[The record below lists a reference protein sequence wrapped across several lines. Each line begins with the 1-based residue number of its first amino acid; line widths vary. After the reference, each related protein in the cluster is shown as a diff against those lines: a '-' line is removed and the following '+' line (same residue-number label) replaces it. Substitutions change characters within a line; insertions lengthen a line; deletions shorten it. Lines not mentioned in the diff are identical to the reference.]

1 MAVVT
6 GTVATVAAG
15 SASADAT
22 VASVGGTHLSAAA
35 AAKQFDAIRE
45 LASAFIKSAA
55 MAVVR
60 ESEIVDEFAAPIYA
74 GLAMTMS
81 PKSVVAGAAITKI
94 GASGASPEAQTLLT
108 KCYPTPT
115 VEEQLA
121 EGRDQIVVERNLL
134 EEKVVDTGDKPTVRC
149 VIEERVIDR
158 KYLEHGHL
166 TDLISEVRHGNIPTI
181 RQIYLAFIDLMDLA
195 TFEVFRPMLQKLE
208 LEPARYRL
216 RELSANLERK
226 PLVPTLEREEKSREL
241 IDRKVDERS
250 WYKTDHVT
258 ERAKHTDVETKKE
271 TEIVTMNVSDKV
283 TTEMSKEDVDK
294 LKAEKRALATNMTI
308 FNENPRAATIR
319 IPPEKIA
326 QDNRYSMAW
335 MKETVYK
342 RTTEYTTD
350 ETFNRYGVDLG
361 GFLGKKIEMSD
372 KKVTEQAQTTY
383 SEYSSP
389 SGEISL
395 SDVNTNQQA
404 MAKFASLQQT
414 RSVKLDPVVV
424 NRYIEPSEGVTFEDG
439 WITYVPLGSIVD
451 LGIKKDLG
459 CKLTGWDW
467 FWAGFD
473 AASIALAVAT
483 FGSSTAIS
491 SAGAAAAR
499 VGAAVGK
506 GVAKATVKASAKAA
520 AKASAKAAVKAST
533 KALPK
538 AMIKQ
543 TGKVAFKNTGE
554 MGLKAGRS
562 AVGGIRGGAK
572 VGAKNAVQTGRVA
585 AIKNPGAAGAKAKPA
600 VDVSKPVTTYKN
612 IPKTG
617 KWDGVPGD
625 SKFHPDPKAVP
636 SNPKVNPGGKTCEQI
651 LRENGLDGVPYV
663 KGHPDFG
670 KATKA
675 TVKIDRMVLDRQANF
690 AKADSLLAQQ
700 VRNGKAT
707 AEIEKCLQ
715 KMGVDIKNVSKGDI
729 SRMRKQ
735 FGLTWHEH
743 QNMKT
748 MQLLPKELHG
758 SLPHSGGISALRQEA
773 TDAATT
779 TSTTKS

>member
-35 AAKQFDAIRE
+35 ATKQFDAIRE

-81 PKSVVAGAAITKI
+81 PKSAVAGAAITKI
-94 GASGASPEAQTLLT
+94 GASGASPEAQALLT

-335 MKETVYK
+335 MKKTVYQ

-424 NRYIEPSEGVTFEDG
+424 NRYIEPSEGVAFEDG
-439 WITYVPLGSIVD
+439 WITYVPLGSIVN

-473 AASIALAVAT
+473 AALVPA
-483 FGSSTAIS
+483 AII
-491 SAGAAAAR
+491 
-499 VGAAVGK
+499 
-506 GVAKATVKASAKAA
+506 
-520 AKASAKAAVKAST
+520 AKASATAAVKAST

-543 TGKVAFKNTGE
+543 TGKVSFKNTGK

-562 AVGGIRGGAK
+562 AVGGIRGGVKA
-572 VGAKNAVQTGRVA
+572 GAKNAVQTGRVA
-585 AIKNPGAAGAKAKPA
+585 INNPGASGAKAKPA
-600 VDVSKPVTTYKN
+600 VDISKPATTYKHT
-612 IPKTG
+612 PKAG
-617 KWDGVPGD
+617 KWNGVPGD
-625 SKFHPDPKAVP
+625 SVFHPDPKAVP
-636 SNPKVNPGGKTCEQI
+636 ANPLANPQSKTYTQI
-651 LRENGLDGVPYV
+651 LRENNMPNGVPYV
-663 KGHPDFG
+663 KGHPDFS
-670 KATKA
+670 AAAKA

-758 SLPHSGGISALRQEA
+758 SLSHSGGISALRQEA